1 MPIPRLYSPYKIKIH
16 DEIMINSKMT
26 NYVHNILRM
35 NHGDIVQFFN
45 GTNFVF
51 NAKILEIYKTHTLVK
66 IISIHEE
73 NRESPLHIHLGQVIT
88 RGYRIKFAIQKSV
101 ELGVNIITPLFS
113 ERCGVK
119 INKLDLEK
127 KIQYWKQIAITACTQ
142 CGRNLI
148 PKIRFPMKLKQW
160 CAESAPDF
168 KITFSPNSRQKISIL
183 PKKIQQL
190 RLLIGPE
197 GGLSD
202 DEITTTADYDF
213 TNISLGPRILRTE
226 TASMTAITILQA
238 YFGDLT

>member
-1 MPIPRLYSPYKIKIH
+1 MPIPRLYSPNKIKIH

-35 NHGDIVQFFN
+35 NNGDIVQFFN
-45 GTNFVF
+45 GTNLVF
-51 NAKILEIYKTHTLVK
+51 NAKIIEIYKAYALVK
-66 IISIHEE
+66 IISIQEE

-119 INKLDLEK
+119 INKLDLKK
-127 KIQYWKQIAITACTQ
+127 KIQYWKQIAIAACTQ
-142 CGRNLI
+142 CGRNFI
-148 PKIRFPMKLKQW
+148 PQIRFPMELEQW
-160 CAESAPDF
+160 CAEASPDF
-168 KITFSPNSRQKISIL
+168 KINFCPNSRKTINIL

-202 DEITTTADYDF
+202 EEIAITADYGF
-213 TNISLGPRILRTE
+213 TNISIGPRILRTE
-226 TASMTAITILQA
+226 TASLTAITILQA

>member
-1 MPIPRLYSPYKIKIH
+1 MPLPRIYSPNKIQIN
-16 DEIMINSKMT
+16 DEIMINSKIT
-26 NYVHNILRM
+26 HYVHNVLRM

-45 GTNFVF
+45 NTNLIF
-51 NAKILEIYKTHTLVK
+51 NAKILKIYKTSALLK
-66 IISIHEE
+66 IISFQEE

-88 RGYRIKFAIQKSV
+88 RGYRIKFAIQKSI

-119 INKLDLEK
+119 INPPEIEK
-127 KIQYWKQIAITACTQ
+127 KIQSWKQIAIATCTQ

-148 PKIRFPMKLKQW
+148 PQIRFPMKLEQW
-160 CAESAPDF
+160 CAESTSDF
-168 KITFSPNSRQKISIL
+168 KINFAPNSSKKLSFL
-183 PKKIQQL
+183 PKKIQSL

-202 DEITTTADYDF
+202 DEIAITAEYGF
-213 TNISLGPRILRTE
+213 TNISLGTRILRTE
-226 TASMTAITILQA
+226 TASITVIAILQA

>member
-1 MPIPRLYSPYKIKIH
+1 MLLPRIYFPQKIQNH
-16 DEIMINSKMT
+16 DEIMINSKIT
-26 NYVHNILRM
+26 HYVHNILRM
-35 NHGDIVQFFN
+35 NNGDLVQLFN
-45 GTNFVF
+45 NTNLVF
-51 NAKILEIYKTHTLVK
+51 NAKIIKIYKASALLK
-66 IISIHEE
+66 ILSLQEE
-73 NRESPLHIHLGQVIT
+73 NRESSLHIHLGQVIT

-119 INKLDLEK
+119 INQPELEK
-127 KIQYWKQIAITACTQ
+127 KIQYWKQIAIATCTQ

-148 PKIRFPMKLKQW
+148 PKIRFPMELEPW
-160 CAESAPDF
+160 CAESTSDF
-168 KITFSPNSRQKISIL
+168 KINFSPNSSKKLSCL

-197 GGLSD
+197 GGLSE
-202 DEITTTADYDF
+202 DEITTTAKYGF

-226 TASMTAITILQA
+226 TASITVIAILQA